1 MKFPILGTGLSGLVG
16 TRVVELLADRYE
28 FEDMSLDTGINITH
42 FDDVE
47 KKVKE
52 TDAKVILHMA
62 AKTDVDGCEDDKIL
76 LEDGAAWMV
85 NVVGTQNI
93 IEAARRHNKHV
104 IYISTDFV
112 FDGTKKAYTEEDT
125 PNPMNWYATT
135 KWEAE
140 NALIESGVNYTIAR
154 LAYPYRAH
162 FTLKADF
169 VRRVIEK
176 LKKNETIFALIDHV
190 FTPTFIDDIA
200 VAFDLLIQNKTTGI
214 YHVVGSQFMTPFE
227 AAGKIQKEFGLK
239 GKIEKVKREEYFKGR
254 AYRPFHLV
262 LKNDKMA
269 KLGFKMHSFFEGLKL
284 MKKQLILHQST
295 TNLSTQVNN

>member
-1 MKFPILGTGLSGLVG
+1 MKIPILGTGLSGLVG
-16 TRVVELLADRYE
+16 SRVVELLSDRYE

-62 AKTDVDGCEDDKIL
+62 AKTDVDSCEDDKIL

-154 LAYPYRAH
+154 LAYPYRAY
-162 FTLKADF
+162 FAQKPDF
-169 VRRVIEK
+169 VRKVIDTI
-176 LKKNETIFALIDHV
+176 KKKHMIYALSDHV

-200 VAFDLLIQNKTTGI
+200 GAFDLLIQNKTTGI

-254 AYRPFHLV
+254 AYRPFHLA

-269 KLGFKMHSFFEGLKL
+269 KLGFKMHSFDEGLRL
-284 MKKQLILHQST
+284 MKNQLTLHQST
-295 TNLSTQVNN
+295 FNN